1 MFNGKASLSIVHTE
15 SSRGWGGQE
24 RRILREME
32 LMQSLGHRVML
43 VAPERSEIFRQ
54 AAARRI
60 PAVAASF
67 VRSRFPAE
75 ILRLKSIFQKL
86 KPDVV
91 STHSSR
97 DGWVASIAAKLA
109 GVPLVLKY
117 RHVSVPVRPGL
128 LNYWHY

>member
-54 AAARRI
+54 ATARRV
-60 PAVAASF
+60 PAVAARF
-67 VRSRFPAE
+67 ERSRFPAE

-86 KPDVV
+86 KP
-91 STHSSR
+91 
-97 DGWVASIAAKLA
+97 VAGAVGGDHVGLELLENGFESQYLCWKAAALEA
-109 GVPLVLKY
+109 GGNG
-117 RHVSVPVRPGL
+117 RH
-128 LNYWHY
+128 